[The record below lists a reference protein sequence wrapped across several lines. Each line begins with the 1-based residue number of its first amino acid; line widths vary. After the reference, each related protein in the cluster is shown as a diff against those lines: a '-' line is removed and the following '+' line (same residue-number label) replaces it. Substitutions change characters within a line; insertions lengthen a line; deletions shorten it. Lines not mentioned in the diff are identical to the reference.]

1 MSALHFIYSTM
12 NAGKSTALLQAN
24 HGYIEKGMNTLLFT
38 SEKDTRFGESE
49 IVARIGLKAD
59 AQTFNEGT
67 NIMNQ
72 VSKLHADSNIDC
84 VLIDEAQ
91 FLTKDQVFQLGQ
103 IVDQLNIRVMAYGIR
118 TDFQGEL
125 FTGSMYLLAWSDR
138 LKELRAVCHCGKK
151 ATMIV
156 RVNEDGSVIREGD
169 QIDIGGNE
177 KYLSLCRKHFSQGL
191 TKKVKK

>member
-1 MSALHFIYSTM
+1 MSTLHFTYSTM

-24 HGYIEKGMNTLLFT
+24 HGYQERGMDTMIFT
-38 SEKDTRFGESE
+38 SARDDRYGDSE
-49 IVARIGLKAD
+49 IVSRIGLRAD
-59 AQTFNEGT
+59 AETFSESDNLF
-67 NIMNQ
+67 NIVKANHNNTP
-72 VSKLHADSNIDC
+72 LHC

-91 FLTKDQVFQLGQ
+91 FLTKEQVLQLGQ
-103 IVDQLNIRVMAYGIR
+103 IVDQLKITVMAYGIR

-125 FTGSMYLLAWSDR
+125 FDGSKYLLAWADR

-156 RVNEDGSVIREGD
+156 RVNNDGEILREGE

-177 KYLSLCRKHFSQGL
+177 KYLSLCRKHFYSG
-191 TKKVKK
+191 TVE